1 MKPKN
6 ISDFVSLSEISNNNS
21 DLLLKSTKMNLDKNS
36 YESSIWKF
44 SQNQWRE
51 LKQSSYWNFSAP
63 KYSNNKKSFAFIKTP
78 KSTEI
83 LDKLEKKKKLEKNK
97 LIFRNRGK
105 EKIVFET
112 VTLIFLFS
120 IGMKSFLPFI
130 FFPSLTT
137 ANAIDLLRFG
147 LK

>member
-51 LKQSSYWNFSAP
+51 LKQSSYWNFSTP
-63 KYSNNKKSFAFIKTP
+63 KYSNNKNSFAFIKTP
-78 KSTEI
+78 KSSEI
-83 LDKLEKKKKLEKNK
+83 LDKLEKKKKMKK
-97 LIFRNRGK
+97 KKIF
-105 EKIVFET
+105 
-112 VTLIFLFS
+112 
-120 IGMKSFLPFI
+120 
-130 FFPSLTT
+130 
-137 ANAIDLLRFG
+137 
-147 LK
+147 

>member
-51 LKQSSYWNFSAP
+51 LKQSLYWNFSAP

-83 LDKLEKKKKLEKNK
+83 LDKLEKKKKTRKK
-97 LIFRNRGK
+97 
-105 EKIVFET
+105 
-112 VTLIFLFS
+112 
-120 IGMKSFLPFI
+120 
-130 FFPSLTT
+130 
-137 ANAIDLLRFG
+137 
-147 LK
+147 